1 MKKRQRRYI
10 MERKWIVYMYR
21 FPNGKKY
28 IGATCRTLATRQGK
42 DWSKYKSFEALWD
55 AIQTF
60 GVKSIE
66 QTILFEGVVSGDEA
80 KALERMYIAQ
90 HDTTNPQKGY
100 NVGPG
105 GEGLSDRVLSEAR
118 KEALR
123 EQMAEQGRKNRGR
136 VVSDE
141 TREKQRRAKLG
152 KTRGPMNAETKAKIS
167 TSNSRE
173 NMSMETRMRRSKSK
187 QKKVL
192 AVNVQ
197 TGEQLVF
204 NCEEAAAAHFGVQ
217 ASAVSRWIK
226 GTRKPNNNY
235 TFSFFTNN
243 D

>member
-1 MKKRQRRYI
+1 
-10 MERKWIVYMYR
+10 MERKWIIYMYR

-42 DWSKYKSFEALWD
+42 DWSRYKPFEELWE

-60 GVKSIE
+60 GIKSIE
-66 QTILFEGVVSGDEA
+66 QTILFEGVISGDEA
-80 KALERMYIAQ
+80 KALERAYIAQ
-90 HDTTNPQKGY
+90 YDVTNPEKGY

-105 GEGLSDRVLSEAR
+105 GEGLGDRVLSEAH
-118 KEALR
+118 KAALR
-123 EQMAEQGRKNRGR
+123 EQMAEQGHKNKGR
-136 VVSDE
+136 IVTDE
-141 TREKQRRAKLG
+141 TREKMRQAKIG
-152 KTRGPMNAETKAKIS
+152 KTRGPMSAETKAKIS
-167 TSNSRE
+167 VSNSRE
-173 NMSMETRMRRSKSK
+173 NMSEETRVRRSKAK

-192 AVNVQ
+192 AVNAQ
-197 TGEQLVF
+197 TGERLVF
-204 NCEEAAAAHFGVQ
+204 DCGESAAAHFGVQ